1 MDMKKRMLIS
11 ALVVSG
17 LFLSCQSHA
26 EQKAIPDEERVEMA
40 PNEVVD
46 VPSYKIEDGRII
58 PTDGKPLIVDF
69 SATWCPPCRQ
79 LKPIFEKLAE
89 DFRGRI
95 TFVTIDVDENP
106 ELSQSYGVSSIPM
119 MVFINKDGQIQDTI
133 VGFQDRGQILAA
145 INTYFGF

>member
-1 MDMKKRMLIS
+1 MKKILLS
-11 ALVVSG
+11 TLLLVSG
-17 LFLSCQSHA
+17 CFLSCQGHTKT
-26 EQKAIPDEERVEMA
+26 ENIPDEERVEMS
-40 PNEVVD
+40 PNEVVE
-46 VPSYKIEDGRII
+46 VPSYKVENNRIL
-58 PTDGKPLIVDF
+58 PTDGKPMIVDF

-106 ELSQSYGVSSIPM
+106 ELAQAYGVQNIPM
-119 MVFINKDGQIQDTI
+119 MIFLNKDGQIQNTI
-133 VGFQDRGQILAA
+133 VGFQNRDQLLAA

>member
-1 MDMKKRMLIS
+1 MKKGLFLGLIAAS
-11 ALVVSG
+11 VC
-17 LFLSCQSHA
+17 FLSCQGNSHK
-26 EQKAIPDEERVEMA
+26 ESIPDEERVEMT
-40 PNEVVD
+40 PNEVVE
-46 VPSYKIEDGRII
+46 VPQYKIEDGRII
-58 PTDGKPLIVDF
+58 PTDGKPMIVDF

-106 ELSQSYGVSSIPM
+106 ELSQSYGVQSIPM
-119 MVFINKDGQIQDTI
+119 MVFLNKDGQIQNTI
-133 VGFQDRGQILAA
+133 IGFQDRDQLLAA